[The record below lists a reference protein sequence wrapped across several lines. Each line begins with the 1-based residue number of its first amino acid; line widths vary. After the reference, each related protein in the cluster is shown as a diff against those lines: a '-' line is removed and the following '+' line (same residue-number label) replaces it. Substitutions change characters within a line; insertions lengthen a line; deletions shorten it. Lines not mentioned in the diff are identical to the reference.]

1 LQNKRFDTDV
11 IITQS
16 ENVGKYLNKRFII
29 THVDIKQY
37 EEKVEKNES
46 VSIVAIYFTVFN

>member
-1 LQNKRFDTDV
+1 MQNKRFDTDV